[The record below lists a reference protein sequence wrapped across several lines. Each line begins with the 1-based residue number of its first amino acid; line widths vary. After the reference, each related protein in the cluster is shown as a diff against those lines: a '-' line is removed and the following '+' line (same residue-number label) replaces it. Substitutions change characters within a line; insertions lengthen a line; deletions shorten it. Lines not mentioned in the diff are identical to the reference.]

1 MRPIEQ
7 ELDARKI
14 SFFASV
20 LYDEESL
27 EHDIALRQLTV
38 KDTREDS
45 WFS

>member
-14 SFFASV
+14 SLLASV

-27 EHDIALRQLTV
+27 EHDIALKQQTV
-38 KDTREDS
+38 KDTHEDS
-45 WFS
+45 WFT